1 MYNVASSQQ
10 NVRLRATASQN
21 LRAQRQYISDESA
34 AYYLTTVGRPWQ
46 WPLATSNPSIL
57 FAWRP
62 RAKNARDTQRTST
75 YYFCQICQNFQ
86 TAICDYFLE
95 FWKDHESEY
104 GVGTRDAWNVP
115 LRWNVPTLGTFHFTK
130 SAVPPSWNGT
140 FHPKTIKTEACL
152 CII

>member
-34 AYYLTTVGRPWQ
+34 AYYLTTVGRP

-104 GVGTRDAWNVP
+104 GVGTRRGPAASVLSCTGASGHLTADTR
-115 LRWNVPTLGTFHFTK
+115 LTRLHGGH
-130 SAVPPSWNGT
+130 SG
-140 FHPKTIKTEACL
+140 
-152 CII
+152 